1 MVISFTYDMCR
12 WVSPPSHMLG
22 HCCSV
27 ATDFGCLRVEK
38 PTELGHRRRRVDRW
52 PAFGVNDCTVA
63 SVGTGTGDLAPANKG
78 TTAVGGGKTNEA
90 VALRSFQSIH
100 DRDRQRVGSGTSVQ
114 VRVDLDG
121 RRI

>member
-1 MVISFTYDMCR
+1 MGISFTYVMSR
-12 WVSPPSHMLG
+12 WVSPPAHMLG

-78 TTAVGGGKTNEA
+78 TTAVGSGKRSEEHTSELQSLMRISYA
-90 VALRSFQSIH
+90 VFCLKKKNK
-100 DRDRQRVGSGTSVQ
+100 
-114 VRVDLDG
+114 
-121 RRI
+121 

>member
-1 MVISFTYDMCR
+1 MRGSRSESSGRRKRRSSCSLVGFLRAFMGISFTYDMCR
-12 WVSPPSHMLG
+12 WVSPPAHMLG

-63 SVGTGTGDLAPANKG
+63 RSEEHTSDLQSLMRISY
-78 TTAVGGGKTNEA
+78 AV
-90 VALRSFQSIH
+90 F
-100 DRDRQRVGSGTSVQ
+100 
-114 VRVDLDG
+114 
-121 RRI
+121 